1 MTEHL
6 TLSKAAKTLGVSTQ
20 TLRNWDKEGKLQ
32 TIRSAGNH
40 RRIPSSEVKR
50 LLNEVDLDRKTT
62 IVYARCSTHK
72 QKENLERQVGRLL
85 EHCLKNKFENIELY
99 KEIASGLNDNRK
111 ELRKILKRL
120 KDPDVKRLVIE
131 YKDRLTRYGYSLL
144 ENYCNAFSVQIVCLE
159 ETAVVPFEQEL
170 ANDIVALV
178 ASYSARMY
186 GRRGGRHKTNNI
198 KECA

>member
-6 TLSKAAKTLGVSTQ
+6 TLSKAAKILGVSTQ

-32 TIRSAGNH
+32 TARSAGNH
-40 RRIPSSEVKR
+40 RRIAATEIKR
-50 LLNEVDLDRKTT
+50 LLNEVDQERKITL
-62 IVYARCSTHK
+62 VYARCSTHK

-85 EHCLKNKFENIELY
+85 EYCLNNKFDNVELH
-99 KEIASGLNDNRK
+99 KEIGSGLNDNRK
-111 ELRKILKRL
+111 ELNKLLKRI
-120 KDPDVKRLVIE
+120 KDPDIKRLIIE

-144 ENYCNAFSVQIVCLE
+144 ENYCSAFGVQIICLDE
-159 ETAVVPFEQEL
+159 KKDVPFEQEL

-186 GRRGGRHKTNNI
+186 GRRGGKHKKGVAVN
-198 KECA
+198 EQ